1 MFEDNQISRGVRFEL
16 ARLISA
22 GLLKYDEIT
31 EEKVKA
37 CRGSNHKAT
46 STIRE
51 VFFNRTDDSSNDP
64 AFAQEHAATVR
75 FFGLSRYTLI

>member
-22 GLLKYDEIT
+22 GLLKYDDIT
-31 EEKVKA
+31 EEKVEA
-37 CRGSNHKAT
+37 CRGSNHEAVP
-46 STIRE
+46 TIRA
-51 VFFNRTDDSSNDP
+51 VFLNATQDSSNDT

-75 FFGLSRYTLI
+75 FFNI